1 MKLEILHVP
10 DCPNVAVLE
19 QRIRQVTASQPE
31 QHEIIRRVIADPG
44 RAATA
49 RMTGSPT
56 LLVDGCDPFA
66 TPGQVP
72 SLSCRLYPSDT
83 GRLDG
88 APSVGAL
95 RAALRLVPDGTAAF
109 GSDTASSCCNPPAAE
124 SPATVLRSWRAA
136 AQPADP
142 TEKAVHRSGAKPE
155 TL

>member
-31 QHEIIRRVIADPG
+31 QHEIIRRVIDDPG

-83 GRLDG
+83 G
-88 APSVGAL
+88 